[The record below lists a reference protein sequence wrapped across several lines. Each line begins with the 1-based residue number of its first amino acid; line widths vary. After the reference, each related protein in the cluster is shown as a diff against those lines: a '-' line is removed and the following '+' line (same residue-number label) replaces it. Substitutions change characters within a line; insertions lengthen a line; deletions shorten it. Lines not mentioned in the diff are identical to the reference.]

1 MNFLLGFGVTSIL
14 NSLSGEYDF
23 DLFNIQGSN
32 FDRISDSI
40 VLVVIS
46 MTVIYMIWIAVK
58 ILQKK

>member
-23 DLFNIQGSN
+23 DLFNIQGSS

-40 VLVVIS
+40 VLIVIS
-46 MTVIYMIWIAVK
+46 MTVLYMIWMAVK
-58 ILQKK
+58 IFQKK